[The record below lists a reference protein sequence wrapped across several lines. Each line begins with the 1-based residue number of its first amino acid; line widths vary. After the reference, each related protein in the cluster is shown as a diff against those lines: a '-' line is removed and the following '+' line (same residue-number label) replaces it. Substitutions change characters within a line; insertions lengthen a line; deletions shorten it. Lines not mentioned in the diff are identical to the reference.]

1 MKLESI
7 LKQVIPDVHTFVE
20 NMQKLS
26 ENEKNMKLTI
36 PRLIIS
42 QTRLNESKL
51 SVRKE
56 ENRKTCLFDDINLKS
71 LFLDKIKVNLN
82 IIFFFKMLL

>member
-7 LKQVIPDVHTFVE
+7 LKQVIPDVHTFIE

-26 ENEKNMKLTI
+26 ENEKNVKLTI

-71 LFLDKIKVNLN
+71 LFLDKIKVSNADF
-82 IIFFFKMLL
+82 I